1 MGRIANRVSTA
12 CRRWK
17 RKEYFRVFH
26 PSFAAERPGFIWRPG
41 TAGRAVWPGISF
53 QRTAAVADRIGR
65 GCFDT
70 GLGTFMPTENLA
82 ESARWSLYGLQ
93 QAALFTLP

>member
-1 MGRIANRVSTA
+1 MSSIPLLLQNDHVLYGALAQLGALSGQAFPSKKTAVLAN
-12 CRRWK
+12 
-17 RKEYFRVFH
+17 
-26 PSFAAERPGFIWRPG
+26 
-41 TAGRAVWPGISF
+41 
-53 QRTAAVADRIGR
+53 RIGR

-82 ESARWSLYGLQ
+82 ESARWSLYGFQ